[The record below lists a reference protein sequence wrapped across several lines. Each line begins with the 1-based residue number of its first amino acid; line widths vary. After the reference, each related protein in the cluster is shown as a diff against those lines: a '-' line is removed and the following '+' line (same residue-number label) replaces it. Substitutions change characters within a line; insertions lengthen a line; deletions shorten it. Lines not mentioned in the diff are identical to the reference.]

1 MPVWLVFDG
10 LERFPCEV
18 PLGCLFIPNKNLEPP
33 GWCQEDDVPDLEVAN
48 FWVPMKFRVPICSG
62 TPQDGHGE
70 REGEREREQ
79 KKHVQVHPAYVLF
92 MPTTSP
98 LQPAVSI
105 VTSEVAL

>member
-10 LERFPCEV
+10 LERFPWEV
-18 PLGCLFIPNKNLEPP
+18 PLGCLFIPNKKLEPP

-70 REGEREREQ
+70 RERA
-79 KKHVQVHPAYVLF
+79 KKTCSGTSSLCPVYANYI
-92 MPTTSP
+92 TTT
-98 LQPAVSI
+98 ARCVNRHF
-105 VTSEVAL
+105 

>member
-1 MPVWLVFDG
+1 MF
-10 LERFPCEV
+10 RY
-18 PLGCLFIPNKNLEPP
+18 PP
-33 GWCQEDDVPDLEVAN
+33 KMA
-48 FWVPMKFRVPICSG
+48 M
-62 TPQDGHGE
+62 E
-70 REGEREREQ
+70 REREREREQ

>member
-48 FWVPMKFRVPICSG
+48 FWVPNLLNLGFQYVQVP
-62 TPQDGHGE
+62 PKMAM
-70 REGEREREQ
+70 ERERERA
-79 KKHVQVHPAYVLF
+79 KKTCSGTSSLCPVYANYI
-92 MPTTSP
+92 TTT
-98 LQPAVSI
+98 ARCVNRHF
-105 VTSEVAL
+105 